1 MPPSREQVL
10 AALVDVWRTGDW
22 FRLTDEVAGH
32 YANKAAVCAEFA
44 PGSVI
49 EIGTR
54 AGYSLAA
61 FAVAAP
67 MARYLCIDGGLD
79 DDSPECLRHWHAVR
93 ARRGIDA
100 QLVVVDTQHV
110 RELPR
115 ADFAHVDGDHS
126 YQGALRDLRLV
137 AACPVILADDCDNPH
152 VRRAVLEFLD
162 QSKRPA
168 RWIDDGL
175 RQCAVITT

>member
-10 AALVDVWRTGDW
+10 AALVDVWRHDDW
-22 FRLTDEVAGH
+22 FRLTDDVAGH
-32 YANKAAVCAEFA
+32 YVNKASVCAEVM
-44 PGSVI
+44 PQTVI

-54 AGYSLAA
+54 CGYSLAA

-79 DDSPECLRHWHAVR
+79 DDSPACLRHWHAVQT
-93 ARRGIDA
+93 RRGIDA

-126 YQGALRDLRLV
+126 YGGALRDLRLV
-137 AACPVILADDCDNPH
+137 ASCPTILADDVCNPH
-152 VRRAVLEFLD
+152 VRRAVLEFCE
-162 QSKRPA
+162 QHKRPA

-175 RQCAVITT
+175 RQCAVIT